1 MPMAND
7 GDSSGWAALERL
19 LEAAHEFADGHNL
32 GIPKEELEKL
42 RLEFARALEMMD
54 QDSEAE

>member
-7 GDSSGWAALERL
+7 GESSGLAALERL
-19 LEAAHEFADGHNL
+19 LKAAHEFADGHKV

-42 RLEFARALEMMD
+42 RLEFARV
-54 QDSEAE
+54 